1 MSMLDSAA
9 VAREAGVKVDTI
21 HWYHKKGMMPPADDY
36 FGRSPVWKT
45 ETIEAWI
52 AKRAIRKA
60 TLFNPED
67 AP

>member
-9 VAREAGVKVDTI
+9 VAAMVHVKVDTV
-21 HWYHKKGMMPPADDY
+21 HWYHKKGLMPPADDY

-52 AKRAIRKA
+52 EKRAIRKA
-60 TLFNPED
+60 TLYQTED
-67 AP
+67 TP